1 MPTRR
6 KTITF
11 SLPPEME
18 ERLQQAAREDN
29 RTMSDFVREAA
40 RLYLEER
47 EWLKQER
54 RKRARTRLNREKRS
68 QGGRTDE

>member
-1 MPTRR
+1 MPARR

-18 ERLQQAAREDN
+18 EQLQQAIKEDD
-29 RTMSDFVREAA
+29 RTMSDFIREAA

-47 EWLKQER
+47 EWLRQER
-54 RKRARTRLNREKRS
+54 RERAMTLLNEGE
-68 QGGRTDE
+68 QTDE

>member
-18 ERLQQAAREDN
+18 ERLQQAAKEDN
-29 RTMSDFVREAA
+29 RTMSDLVREAA

-54 RKRARTRLNREKRS
+54 RERARTRLNEKK
-68 QGGRTDE
+68 QKGEATDE

>member
-6 KTITF
+6 RTITF

-18 ERLQQAAREDN
+18 ERLQQAIKEDG
-29 RTMSDFVREAA
+29 RTMSDFIREAT
-40 RLYLEER
+40 RLYLDER

-54 RKRARTRLNREKRS
+54 RKRARTRLNKQEQR
-68 QGGRTDE
+68 GGDTGE

>member
-18 ERLQQAAREDN
+18 ERLQQAAREDA
-29 RTMSDFVREAA
+29 RTVSDFIREAA
-40 RLYLEER
+40 RVYLEER
-47 EWLKQER
+47 EWLRQER
-54 RKRARTRLNREKRS
+54 RERAMTRLNEQKPRR
-68 QGGRTDE
+68 RTDR